1 MRAPVQRP
9 GGIPDSGIGGWLR
22 EPLGDT
28 ERMVDTLLERR
39 ERWGL
44 TYLTCFE
51 EDLDL
56 FAPVVARLVGR

>member
-1 MRAPVQRP
+1 
-9 GGIPDSGIGGWLR
+9 
-22 EPLGDT
+22 
-28 ERMVDTLLERR
+28 MVDTLLERR